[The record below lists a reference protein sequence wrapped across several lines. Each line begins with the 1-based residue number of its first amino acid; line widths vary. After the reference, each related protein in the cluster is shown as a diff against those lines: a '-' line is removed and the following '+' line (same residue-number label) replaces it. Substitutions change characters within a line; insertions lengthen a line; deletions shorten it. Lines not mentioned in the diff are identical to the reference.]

1 MSWFGICDTEDI
13 VNDIL
18 ENLKVVN
25 ILFKSWLG
33 LLEVPVTGLLYS
45 ET

>member
-13 VNDIL
+13 GNDIL

-25 ILFKSWLG
+25 ILFKS
-33 LLEVPVTGLLYS
+33 
-45 ET
+45 